1 MFASFLRL
9 HPTVFIDQEL
19 YMNIIVPMAGMG
31 KRLRPH
37 TLTTAKPL
45 LPIAGK
51 PIVQRLVE
59 DIVATSGQKVE
70 EIAYVVGRFGE
81 AVEKNLIHVAESLG
95 AKGSIHYQD
104 EALGTAHAILC
115 AKSAL
120 TGPVTVAFADTLF
133 RADFKLD
140 TSKDGV
146 LWVQKIEDPR
156 QFGVVVLDKNGIIK
170 EFKEKPQEF
179 VSDLAMIGIYYFKS
193 GEALRDELQ
202 YLIDNNIMNGNEY
215 QLPDA
220 LRNMVSK
227 GAQFLPGTVQDWMD
241 CGNKDAMVE
250 TNSKYLQYNKEKNWI
265 DASVN
270 KENSLII
277 NPCYIG
283 KNVVL
288 RNSVIGPN
296 VSIGDGTMVESSV
309 IRDSI
314 ILPDSQIKNANLNN
328 SMLGSNVKYLP
339 EADCLS
345 LGSYTVV
352 Q

>member
-1 MFASFLRL
+1 
-9 HPTVFIDQEL
+9 
-19 YMNIIVPMAGMG
+19 MAGMG

-59 DIVATSGQKVE
+59 DIVAVSDQKVG

-81 AVEKNLIHVAESLG
+81 EVEQNLIRVAEQLG

-156 QFGVVVLDKNGIIK
+156 QFGVVVLDSDGTIK

-179 VSDLAMIGIYYFKS
+179 VSDLAMIGIYYFNS
-193 GEALRDELQ
+193 GEKLREELQ
-202 YLIDNNIMNGNEY
+202 FLIDNNIMNGNEY

-220 LRNMVSK
+220 LRNMVKK
-227 GAQFLPGTVQDWMD
+227 GAKFLPGTVQDWMD
-241 CGNKDAMVE
+241 CGNKSAMVE
-250 TNSKYLQYNKEKNWI
+250 TNTKYLEYNKDKNWV
-265 DASVN
+265 DSSVKN
-270 KENSLII
+270 ENSII
-277 NPCYIG
+277 VQPCYIG

-288 RNSVIGPN
+288 NNSVIGPF
-296 VSIGDGTMVESSV
+296 VSIGDGTVVENSV
-309 IRDSI
+309 IRNSI
-314 ILPDSQIKNANLNN
+314 ILPDAKISNANLDK
-328 SMLGSNVKYLP
+328 SMLGKNTKYQP
-339 EADCLS
+339 SPTCLS
-345 LGSYTVV
+345 LGDYSGIEA
-352 Q
+352 